1 MAHRRRGT
9 KSFLFVTDRNRG
21 RRDYEL
27 QVSITSKCREASV
40 AKQVSRCREA
50 SVAKQVAKQLWR
62 SNCGEASVR
71 SKCCETSVAKQ
82 PVATRGATCRAHKK
96 RRNNSSPETIAFNRK
111 TNGHVWLSQ
120 PKTTMCSLRT
130 TCFLLLWL
138 CFAGIPYLGHIR
150 LPQEA
155 HSSNQERSATH
166 LRNLPNLRSFRQR
179 GAHNLPEV
187 PRRAALLA
195 RATPRPL
202 TPLCSPAT
210 PSATLHPVPPY
221 SSAIA

>member
-50 SVAKQVAKQLWR
+50 SVAKQVSR
-62 SNCGEASVR
+62 SNCGEASVEATLT
-71 SKCCETSVAKQ
+71 KCPKQVLCEASVAKQ
-82 PVATRGATCRAHKK
+82 PVAKRGATCRAHKK

-202 TPLCSPAT
+202 TPLLACHTLCHP
-210 PSATLHPVPPY
+210 PPCATL
-221 SSAIA
+221 